1 MNGLVH
7 IYTGSGKGK
16 TSAAVG
22 LGVRAYGRGLK
33 VLMVQF
39 LKGIETG
46 EMFTIKKLE
55 PDFVLYRGTPLKKFT
70 WEMSCAELEIA
81 RDLQNDIFT
90 FAEKA
95 ATSETWDL
103 IILDEV
109 MAAINAKFLEKEKVI
124 NFIKNKPSNLELVLT
139 GRDAPIE
146 FIELAD
152 YVSEIV
158 SVKHP
163 MDKGIYARKGIEF

>member
-7 IYTGSGKGK
+7 IYTGNGKGK

-22 LGVRAYGRGLK
+22 LGARACGRGLK

-39 LKGIETG
+39 LKGTETG

-70 WEMSCAELEIA
+70 WEMSCEELETA
-81 RDLQNDIFT
+81 RNIQNEIFD
-90 FAEKA
+90 FVEKA
-95 ATSETWDL
+95 VINETWDL

-109 MAAINAKFLEKEKVI
+109 MAAVNAKFLEKGKVI

-139 GRDAPIE
+139 GRDSPIE